1 MQLPLLLL
9 VKDEMK
15 LEAGGKMSLL
25 EKVLQSSESKEAIG
39 EGLVELIRTGDLDN
53 AVDAMLDHGDE
64 NGALP
69 AAKLAFVL
77 DILGFDD
84 KL

>member
-53 AVDAMLDHGDE
+53 AVDSMLDRGDE